1 MGVWLA
7 GWAAAIGL
15 FLLPSSAASQA
26 TTSCLFRNPLCF
38 YDMDVLSYVH
48 VLLRHQNHEQ
58 AAAFFYGP
66 ARDAWGAAGIADRLA
81 ACETVSGTRRVGLK
95 ELERDKRWSL
105 TYERTVLGT
114 TSTFKLTCALVNDTC
129 RIYVDEAAWARLFPP
144 TP

>member
-1 MGVWLA
+1 
-7 GWAAAIGL
+7 
-15 FLLPSSAASQA
+15 
-26 TTSCLFRNPLCF
+26 
-38 YDMDVLSYVH
+38 MDVLSYVH

-95 ELERDKRWSL
+95 ELERAKRWSL